1 MDKKTFSIIIPVFN
15 EEQAIARVVKD
26 LLRNFPEF
34 EIIIVNDGS
43 TDATGKIINELPVIT
58 VHHPHNKGYGASLK
72 TGINIATN
80 DNLIFYD
87 GDGQHKVEEIPMLL
101 EKIEQ
106 SEMVIGKRTIN
117 RHRPL
122 LRRPGML
129 VLKWVAQILTGQK
142 IPDLNSG
149 FRAVKKSIIKKYIH
163 LLPQGFSA
171 STTMTLVFISRGY
184 NVTYIP
190 IKGEKRIGKSTVSV
204 FKDGFNT
211 TLLILRLIALVN
223 PLKIFLPASIILLSI
238 GILWSI
244 PYLLEGHG
252 LSIASLFLLSTSII
266 TFFIGI
272 LADQIS
278 QLRLEKYE

>member
-190 IKGEKRIGKSTVSV
+190 IKGEKRVGKSTVSI

-211 TLLILRLIALVN
+211 TLLILRMIALVN
-223 PLKIFLPASIILLSI
+223 PLKIFLPSSIILLI
-238 GILWSI
+238 TGILWSI
-244 PYLLEGHG
+244 PYLFKGQG
-252 LSIASLFLLSTSII
+252 LTVASLFLLSTSII